1 MKKEEIYE
9 LFASGSIEDIIKEI
23 EEVDTG
29 LPNWE
34 RDLRPQYDP
43 MEHAIMKDL
52 IKYPPKLD
60 DRGQDEFKRTP
71 LGLQKLAVKRISQS
85 MFATPVYRTY
95 SYDKDQEQQQTAVEL
110 LESLYKVEN
119 SIDATNIERA
129 KRLNASCQI
138 ATVWWA
144 RELEDPYYLG
154 QEQTRWALGHKTY
167 SPKDGY
173 KLFPHFN
180 EYEELT
186 LIGIGYENA
195 KKQDVMDVYT
205 QDMYVR
211 YVREEEWVEEEGSR
225 RPLEFMPVV
234 YIQTEEPV
242 WGGAE
247 GTAIVEQLEEMESY
261 QGLYIKSN
269 SLPTFAVDMGDTA
282 GKTKSKEIEK
292 STDRRRLIEVGKGGS
307 ITDVTWKGAGESID
321 SRYKRLRNA
330 FFEQLQ
336 MPDISFATLIAS
348 NTSAEN
354 KELVFADAKQKAIDL
369 GGEWVKF
376 FKQEM
381 NIVKKFSYIIFPTF
395 RTAME
400 QIGVRTELVPY
411 DVKSEMD
418 TAEYVNVAGG
428 SMSLGTRVRLL
439 GAVDD
444 VQQEVE
450 AIQEEGRATS
460 NQGIF

>member
-1 MKKEEIYE
+1 MRKEEIYE
-9 LFASGSIEDIIKEI
+9 MFASDSIEEIIKRI
-23 EEVDTG
+23 ETADTG
-29 LPNWE
+29 VPNWE
-34 RDLRPQYDP
+34 RDLKPQYEP

-60 DRGQDEFKRTP
+60 EKGQDEFKRTP
-71 LGLQKLAVKRISQS
+71 LGLQKLSVKRVSQS

-95 SYDKDQEQQQTAVEL
+95 TYDNNQEQQRMSVEL
-110 LESLYKVEN
+110 LETMYKVEN

-144 RELEDPYYLG
+144 RELEEPYFLG
-154 QEQTRWALGHKTY
+154 TEQTKWVMGHKTY

-173 KLFPHFN
+173 KIFPHFN

-186 LIGIGYENA
+186 LIGIGYENT
-195 KKQDVMDVYT
+195 KKQNVMDVYT

-211 YVREEEWVEEEGSR
+211 YVRVEEWEEEEGSR
-225 RPLEFMPVV
+225 RALEFMPVV
-234 YIQTEEPV
+234 YMQTAEPV
-242 WGGAE
+242 WGGLE

-269 SLPTFAVDMGDTA
+269 SLPTFAIDMGDTA
-282 GKTKSKEIEK
+282 GKTKSVAPEK
-292 STDRRRLIEVGKGGS
+292 STDRRRLIQLGKGGS
-307 ITDVTWKGAGESID
+307 VTDVTWTGAGESIEA
-321 SRYKRLRNA
+321 RYKRLRNA
-330 FFEQLQ
+330 FFEQIQ
-336 MPDISFATLIAS
+336 MPDISFATLISS

-369 GGEWVKF
+369 GGEWIKF

-381 NIVKKFSYIIFPTF
+381 AVVKKFAYTIFPSY
-395 RTAME
+395 RAAME
-400 QIGVRTELVPY
+400 QISVRTELVPY

-418 TAEYVNVAGG
+418 TAEYVNVAGS

-450 AIQEEGRATS
+450 AIQEEGRTMS